1 MRRAAILVAALAVL
15 AAFALPAFAATTSV
29 KVGDNYFIKS
39 SGTPKLTVKK
49 GTTVKWRWAG
59 KAPHDVTVTKGP
71 AKFKS
76 KTMTSGSFSKK
87 VTKAGTYSIICTI
100 HQPGMK
106 MTLVVK

>member
-1 MRRAAILVAALAVL
+1 MRKALVLVAALAAV
-15 AAFALPAFAATTSV
+15 AALALPAFAATPSV

-39 SGTPKLTVKK
+39 SGTHKLTVKK

-59 KAPHDVTVTKGP
+59 SAPHDVTVTKGP
-71 AKFKS
+71 VKFKS

-87 VTKAGTYSIICTI
+87 VTKAGTYKIICTI
-100 HQPGMK
+100 HQPDMK

>member
-1 MRRAAILVAALAVL
+1 MPILITAVTAAAMLAV
-15 AAFALPAFAATTSV
+15 PAFAATSSV

-59 KAPHDVTVTKGP
+59 SAPHNVTASGP
-71 AKFKS
+71 AKFHS
-76 KTMTSGSFSKK
+76 KTQTSGSYSFKPTK
-87 VTKAGTYSIICTI
+87 VGSYKIICTI
-100 HQPGMK
+100 HQPEMK